1 MKAIKITE
9 PGGPEVLKWT
19 NVPDPTPAPGE
30 ILIDVTATAVNRA
43 DLLQRQGHYDPP
55 PGASPYPGLE
65 CSGHVA
71 ELGEGVQGWEVGQP
85 VCALLSGGGY
95 AEKVTAPA
103 GQVLPVPKGVSVVDA
118 AALPEA
124 TATVWSN
131 IFMGGGTAT
140 SSNVFM
146 IAHLRPG
153 ETLLVHGGSSGIGTM
168 AIQLAKAVGAR
179 VAVTA
184 GSADKLARCAE
195 LGADILVNYREQDF
209 VEEVRK
215 ATDGKGAD
223 VILDI
228 MGAKYLDPNVKAL
241 ATNGRL
247 AIIGLQGGAKAELN
261 LGALLTKRGAVTAT
275 SLRGRP
281 LAEKA
286 SIVAAVREH
295 VWPLIENGQVKPI
308 VDRTLPI
315 AEAAEAHRIV
325 DASGHVGKVV
335 LTV

>member
-1 MKAIKITE
+1 MRAITIPE
-9 PGGPEVLKWT
+9 PGGPDALVWAE
-19 NVPDPTPAPGE
+19 VPDPQPSEGE
-30 ILIDVTATAVNRA
+30 VLVEVAATAVNRA
-43 DLLQRQGHYDPP
+43 DLLQRQGFYDPP
-55 PGASPYPGLE
+55 PGAPPYPGLE
-65 CSGHVA
+65 CAGRVKALGPGVSG
-71 ELGEGVQGWEVGQP
+71 WSVGDE
-85 VCALLSGGGY
+85 VCALLAGGGY
-95 AEKVTAPA
+95 AEQVVVPA
-103 GQVLPVPKGVSVVDA
+103 GQLLPVPKGLDMAAA
-118 AALPEA
+118 AALPEV
-124 TATVWSN
+124 TCTVW
-131 IFMGGGTAT
+131 
-140 SSNVFM
+140 SNVFM

-195 LGADILVNYREQDF
+195 LGADILVNYRDQDF
-209 VEEVRK
+209 VKEVRK
-215 ATDGKGAD
+215 ATEGKGAD

-228 MGAKYLDPNVKAL
+228 MGAKYLGPNVKAL

-247 AIIGLQGGAKAELN
+247 AIIGLQGGAKGELH
-261 LGALLTKRGAVTAT
+261 LGALLAKRGAVTAT

-295 VWPLIENGQVKPI
+295 VWPLIENGRVKPI

-315 AEAAEAHRIV
+315 AEAAEAHRVV

>member
-1 MKAIKITE
+1 MRAITIPE
-9 PGGPEVLKWT
+9 PGGPDALVWAE
-19 NVPDPTPAPGE
+19 VPDPQPSEGE
-30 ILIDVTATAVNRA
+30 VLVEVAATAVNRA
-43 DLLQRQGHYDPP
+43 DLLQRQGFYDPP
-55 PGASPYPGLE
+55 PGAPPYPGLE
-65 CSGHVA
+65 CAGRVKALGPGVSG
-71 ELGEGVQGWEVGQP
+71 WSVGDE
-85 VCALLSGGGY
+85 VCALLVGGGY
-95 AEKVTAPA
+95 AEQVVVPA
-103 GQVLPVPKGVSVVDA
+103 GQLLPVPKGLDMAAA
-118 AALPEA
+118 AALPEV
-124 TATVWSN
+124 TCTVW
-131 IFMGGGTAT
+131 
-140 SSNVFM
+140 SNVFM

-195 LGADILVNYREQDF
+195 LGADILVNYRDQDF
-209 VEEVRK
+209 VKEVRK
-215 ATDGKGAD
+215 ATEGKGAD

-228 MGAKYLDPNVKAL
+228 MGAKYLGPNVKAL

-247 AIIGLQGGAKAELN
+247 AIIGLQGGAKGELH
-261 LGALLTKRGAVTAT
+261 LGALLAKRGAVTAT

-295 VWPLIENGQVKPI
+295 VWPLIENGRVKPI

-315 AEAAEAHRIV
+315 AEAAEAHRVV